1 MNRPAIIQIIGT
13 QVACSGGYRD
23 SWWETAGWAAGKLA
37 VLYGEAVR
45 VEYYDLFDPGCPP
58 IPANAELPLVLV
70 EGEVLS
76 QGFRISIPAIRKRLL
91 ELGFTVKSSLSNTS

>member
-1 MNRPAIIQIIGT
+1 MNNPTLIQIIGA

-23 SWWETAGWAAGKLA
+23 SWRETAAWAAGKLA
-37 VLYGEAVR
+37 VQYGDAVR
-45 VEYYDLFDPGCPP
+45 VDYYDLFDPACPP

-76 QGFRISIPAIRKRLL
+76 QGFRISIPAIRKRLE
-91 ELGFTVKSSLSNTS
+91 ELRVGVE